1 MTREGY
7 REDGTVD
14 VAVTA
19 VEPGP
24 TGNVGAGVITIMMDP
39 IAGVTIVNNAD
50 KITGGIGNDTL
61 TFAQAADGGMTF
73 GTDTAN
79 DNFWEVAA

>member
-1 MTREGY
+1 MLLGQQGNDTLEGG
-7 REDGTVD
+7 RGSD
-14 VAVTA
+14 VLQ
-19 VEPGP
+19 
-24 TGNVGAGVITIMMDP
+24 
-39 IAGVTIVNNAD
+39 
-50 KITGGIGNDTL
+50 GGIGNDTL